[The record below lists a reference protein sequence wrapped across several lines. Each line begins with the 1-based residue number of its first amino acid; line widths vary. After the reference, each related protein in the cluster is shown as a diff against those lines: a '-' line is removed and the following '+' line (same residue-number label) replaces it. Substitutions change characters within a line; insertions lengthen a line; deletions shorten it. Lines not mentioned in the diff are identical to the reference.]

1 MVETNGNGYMPLIY
15 GSYMATLDVFMLGII
30 KSISEKRLD
39 NIFMILPTI
48 IYSFQPWLFLRS
60 LKYESM
66 TVMNLMWDV
75 LSDVLV
81 SGMGI
86 LYFKEK
92 ISRTKMIGIGFA
104 ITAVI
109 LMNCGDFCD

>member
-1 MVETNGNGYMPLIY
+1 MPLVY

-30 KSISEKRLD
+30 KTISENKLAK
-39 NIFMILPTI
+39 IFMILPTI
-48 IYSFQPWLFLRS
+48 IYSLQPWLFLKS
-60 LKYESM
+60 LDFESM

-81 SGMGI
+81 TITGVF
-86 LYFKEK
+86 YFKET

-104 ITAVI
+104 ILAVI
-109 LMNCGDFCD
+109 FMNCGDFCD